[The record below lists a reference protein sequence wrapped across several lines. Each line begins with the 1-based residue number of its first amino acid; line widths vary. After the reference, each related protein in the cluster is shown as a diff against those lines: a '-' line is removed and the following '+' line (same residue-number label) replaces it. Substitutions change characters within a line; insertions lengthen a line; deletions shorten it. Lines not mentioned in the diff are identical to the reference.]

1 MRRENEFCVKKVS
14 QKQKHMK
21 KIVLLALV
29 FDLFQG
35 NEQQISL
42 TGLTVTITC
51 ERMLT
56 SLICCKMY

>member
-1 MRRENEFCVKKVS
+1 
-14 QKQKHMK
+14 MK
-21 KIVLLALV
+21 EIILLALV

-35 NEQQISL
+35 NEQLISL
-42 TGLTVTITC
+42 IDLTVTITC